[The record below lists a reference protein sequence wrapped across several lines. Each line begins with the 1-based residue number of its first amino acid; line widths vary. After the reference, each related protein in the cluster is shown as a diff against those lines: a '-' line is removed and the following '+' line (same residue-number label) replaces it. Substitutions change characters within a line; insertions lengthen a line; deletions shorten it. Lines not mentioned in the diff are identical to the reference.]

1 MDIDPYF
8 DRTEID
14 NRLSITVMIKEFERV
29 ILTEDIPGTELRK
42 GDVGVVVEIYNEGEG
57 YEVEFFAL
65 NGDTV
70 AVETLESRQVRSA
83 TNREILH
90 VRELNA
96 T

>member
-1 MDIDPYF
+1 
-8 DRTEID
+8 
-14 NRLSITVMIKEFERV
+14 MIKEFERI

-96 T
+96 A